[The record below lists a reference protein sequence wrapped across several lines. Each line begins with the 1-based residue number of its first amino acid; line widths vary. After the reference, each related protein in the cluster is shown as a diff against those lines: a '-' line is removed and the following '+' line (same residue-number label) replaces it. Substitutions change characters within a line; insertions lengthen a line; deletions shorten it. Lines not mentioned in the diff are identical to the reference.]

1 MIYSRIYTELF
12 KNSEKIDGGSQIR
25 SKDGAPVPGATK
37 FRESQDL
44 STLTVK
50 ELRALAADKGI
61 EVPSEAKKAEL
72 VAALS

>member
-1 MIYSRIYTELF
+1 MFYVDMDRYEF
-12 KNSEKIDGGSQIR
+12 SEDGTKLVLKGEV
-25 SKDGAPVPGATK
+25 KDETAPVA
-37 FRESQDL
+37 DL